1 MLFLPLKYL
10 YFCPDFFG
18 HVGKRLEK
26 KAKVI
31 SKFMTS
37 ETAQQI
43 ITVHILF
50 NTSGSK
56 VNQAMKF
63 GLLIEYNMRNIFIE
77 KSSIK
82 CCQEASPG
90 TFYKNQH

>member
-1 MLFLPLKYL
+1 
-10 YFCPDFFG
+10 
-18 HVGKRLEK
+18 
-26 KAKVI
+26 
-31 SKFMTS
+31 MTS

-43 ITVHILF
+43 ITVHILS

-63 GLLIEYNMRNIFIE
+63 GQLIEYNMRNIFIE

-82 CCQEASPG
+82 CCQEASPRP
-90 TFYKNQH
+90 FHKNQY